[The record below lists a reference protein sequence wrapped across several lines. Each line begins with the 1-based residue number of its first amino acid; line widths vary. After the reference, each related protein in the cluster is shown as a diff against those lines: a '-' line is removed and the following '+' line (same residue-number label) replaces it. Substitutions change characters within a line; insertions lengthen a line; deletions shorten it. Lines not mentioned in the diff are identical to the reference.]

1 MKHIIPLLAALAA
14 ASSGAA
20 ALAGDTLNSREQ
32 QRLAPFLGFYQ
43 GAFDT
48 AVTATPLDDMNVNP
62 CRDCDTHGDPLKDIY
77 LKLGIDGDRLRIS
90 FHRTPDAPPF
100 DLLGKYCHSDIGALE
115 SLESAEGKGK
125 DSGDAYRV
133 TTATFAFDAGRCPRN
148 ITENKAPELTLSLM
162 ENRTQGMHFA
172 KVEIDKDLRRVVTLT
187 AKNREGERVPVKSN
201 PNDYGK
207 DRRETRTYVY
217 EDEMGADDDYLRS
230 NTTETRY
237 FAIPV
242 VLNGYVGANLTW
254 WPHKILDVEAETEEV
269 LSRHTGVFMPVPAEL
284 PPPD

>member
-14 ASSGAA
+14 ISSGA

-48 AVTATPLDDMNVNP
+48 AVTATPMDDMNINP

-77 LKLGIDGDRLRIS
+77 LKLGIDNNRLRVS
-90 FHRTPDAPPF
+90 FHRAQDAPPF
-100 DLLGKYCHSDIGALE
+100 DLLGKYCHSSIGKLE
-115 SLESAEGKGK
+115 SLESAQGQGK

-133 TTATFAFDAGRCPRN
+133 TTATFVFDAGRCPRN
-148 ITENKAPELTLSLM
+148 ITENKTPELTLSLM
-162 ENRTQGMHFA
+162 ENQTQDMHFA

-207 DRRETRTYVY
+207 DRRETRSYVY
-217 EDEMGADDDYLRS
+217 EDEMGADGDYLRS

-269 LSRHTGVFMPVPAEL
+269 LSRHTGVFMPVPAEM